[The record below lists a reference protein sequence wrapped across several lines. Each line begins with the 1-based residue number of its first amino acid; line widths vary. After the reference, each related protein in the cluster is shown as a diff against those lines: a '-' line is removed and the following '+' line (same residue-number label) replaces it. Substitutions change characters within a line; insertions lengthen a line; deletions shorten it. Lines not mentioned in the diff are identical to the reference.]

1 MRVQAQ
7 ELEIGDIII
16 AEGRKLKVAGIQQSH
31 HNKGALLFSFRDD
44 ARHNE
49 HLINRRRIET
59 LELSNEKA
67 TR

>member
-44 ARHNE
+44 ARHSE
-49 HLINRRRIET
+49 HLSTRSKIET
-59 LELSNEKA
+59 FELINEKA